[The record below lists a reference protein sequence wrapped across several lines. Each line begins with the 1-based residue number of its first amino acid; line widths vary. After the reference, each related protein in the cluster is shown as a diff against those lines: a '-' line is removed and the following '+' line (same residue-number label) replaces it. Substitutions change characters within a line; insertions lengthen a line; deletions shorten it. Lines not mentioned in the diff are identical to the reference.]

1 MARRRPATVH
11 GLLIVDK
18 PAGMTSHDV
27 VGRVRKILGERKV
40 GHSGTLDPDA
50 TGVLVVGVGNAT
62 RLLRFVD
69 VLPGG
74 TVDEPITSKAYTCEI
89 VLGTETSTLDAS
101 GEVTATYDM
110 TPVVDELATPAGRER
125 LDALIAANLTGSIM
139 QVPPMV
145 SALKVEGR
153 RLHELARE
161 GIEVE
166 REPRPVVVH
175 DFAVEGIDGVVIR
188 VKVRCSS
195 GTYIRSLGESLGRLL
210 GGGAHIRD
218 LRRVAVGSFD
228 ESDAVPL
235 DEVSADELR
244 PVVDCVR
251 GITVVAVDH
260 ETGRRALLGQV
271 LPEAMFASS
280 GDAPW
285 ALISSETGD
294 FIAVYEPFE
303 GHRIAG
309 RVVDEKMA
317 RPVVVTTPMV

>member
-1 MARRRPATVH
+1 MH
-11 GLLIVDK
+11 GLLAIDK
-18 PAGMTSHDV
+18 PAGLTSHDV
-27 VGRVRKILGERKV
+27 VGRVRRILGERKV

-74 TVDEPITSKAYTCEI
+74 TVDEPITSKEYTCDI

-101 GEVTATYDM
+101 GEVTATHDM
-110 TPVVDELATPAGRER
+110 SRVVGELATAAGRTR
-125 LDALIAANLTGSIM
+125 LDELIGAHLTGRIM

-145 SALKVEGR
+145 SALKVDGR

-166 REPRPVVVH
+166 REARPVTVH
-175 DFAVEGIDGVVIR
+175 AFTVERIDGVVIR

-235 DEVSADELR
+235 DQVSVDDLR

-251 GITVVAVDH
+251 GLTAVAVDE
-260 ETGRRALLGQV
+260 ETERRARLGQV
-271 LPEAMFASS
+271 LPEEKFASS

-285 ALISSETGD
+285 ALISRLGGE
-294 FIAVYEPFE
+294 FIAVYEPFA
-303 GHRIAG
+303 GHRVAG

-317 RPVVVTTPMV
+317 RPVVVTTPME